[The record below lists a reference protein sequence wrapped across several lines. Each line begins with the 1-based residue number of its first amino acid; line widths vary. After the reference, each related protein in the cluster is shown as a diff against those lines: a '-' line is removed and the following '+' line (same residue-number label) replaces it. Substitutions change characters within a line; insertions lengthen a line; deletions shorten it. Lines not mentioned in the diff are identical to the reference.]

1 MAKHKNATK
10 GNIATNA
17 EQPRTQ
23 RRNID
28 YASYG
33 MSAPNGNADTKR
45 NMSAAFGYVDQITFA
60 DYYGYA
66 HRGIGKALI
75 NGYPDRCFAVDPIII
90 DGDDDGKKRE
100 RTRFELEVL
109 QMVDNLQLWQRYKEC
124 YRLNRIGNYAAL
136 IPTFAEP
143 KKSLLTD
150 ELKRVNGVDSIL
162 RLTPYNQAQAAA
174 TTDETVED
182 FTSADFGLPK
192 YFDVRPDAMGDRNP
206 NSANEVRLHRSR
218 VFVMAEGANDGSIYG
233 IPSLE
238 GPFNAIFDVNKVRGS
253 GAEGYYKN
261 AKQRTILNANNAEAA
276 VKMRENAAAID
287 KKINDFEADFDSMLK
302 LAGVDASILQTTITD
317 PTGAWTIAMNEV
329 CATSGYP
336 LTVLIGFQNG
346 DRSSTENNKDFNTN
360 LQAVC
365 NNFHTP
371 TIKQFFNWLI
381 DIGALTKPSSGK
393 ITVKWPDFLEPST
406 KEKLENAKLMTDTN
420 KTAYDCNM
428 EAVYTN
434 GEIREQA
441 GYDPAM
447 EDNDPVFGEDDDEL
461 SAVKDENTSD

>member
-1 MAKHKNATK
+1 MSKHKSANK

-28 YASYG
+28 YGSYG
-33 MSAPNGNADTKR
+33 MGAPNGNADTKR
-45 NMSAAFGYVDQITFA
+45 NLSAAFGYVDNITFT
-60 DYYGYA
+60 DYYAYA
-66 HRGIGKALI
+66 HRGLGKAVV
-75 NGYPDRCFAVDPIII
+75 NGYPERCFAIDPIII
-90 DGDDDGKKRE
+90 DGEDDGKKRE
-100 RTRFELEVL
+100 KTRFETEVL
-109 QMVDNLQLWQRYKEC
+109 DMVERLHLWQRFKEC
-124 YRLNRIGNYAAL
+124 YRLNRIGNYAAI
-136 IPTFAEP
+136 IPTFAETQ
-143 KKSLLTD
+143 KVKLTD
-150 ELKRVNGVDSIL
+150 EVTKINGVDGIL
-162 RLTPYNQAQAAA
+162 KLTPYNQAQAAA
-174 TTDETVED
+174 TTDETIDD
-182 FTSADFGLPK
+182 FSSVNFGLPK

-238 GPFNAIFDVNKVRGS
+238 GPFNAIFDANKVRGS

-261 AKQRTILNANNAEAA
+261 AKQRTILSANNPEAA
-276 VKMRENAAAID
+276 VKMRENAETID

-302 LAGVDASILQTTITD
+302 LAGVDASNLQTTITD

-371 TIKQFFNWLI
+371 TIKQFLNWLI
-381 DIGALTKPSSGK
+381 DLGALTKPSSGK

-428 EAVYTN
+428 EAVYSN
-434 GEIREQA
+434 GEIREA
-441 GYDPAM
+441 GGHDPEM
-447 EDNDPVFGEDDDEL
+447 EEDGPIFGEDNDDQG
-461 SAVKDENTSD
+461 AVTDENTGD